1 MRSISNIAA
10 AAALVSIAAAGD
22 APVAESV
29 NTGLTYSATIPAKVD
44 TLSGAV
50 LGAGAPDGAGTNFQ
64 VALYNLPG
72 SGNFSRWIHGCGKA
86 VR

>member
-10 AAALVSIAAAGD
+10 AAALVSLAAAGD
-22 APVAESV
+22 APIAQGV

-50 LGAGAPDGAGTNFQ
+50 LGSGSPDGDGTNFQ
-64 VALYNLPG
+64 VAFYNLPG
-72 SGNFSRWIHGCGKA
+72 TGNLSRWLHVVQKSIC
-86 VR
+86 